1 MPLTP
6 PSRNTMPPAVVE
18 MMLTLLLGNQ
28 PITTGVIAMSS
39 PLPGGVPA

>member
-6 PSRNTMPPAVVE
+6 PSRNTMPPAIVVT
-18 MMLTLLLGNQ
+18 MLTLLLGIQ

-39 PLPGGVPA
+39 TLPCGVPA